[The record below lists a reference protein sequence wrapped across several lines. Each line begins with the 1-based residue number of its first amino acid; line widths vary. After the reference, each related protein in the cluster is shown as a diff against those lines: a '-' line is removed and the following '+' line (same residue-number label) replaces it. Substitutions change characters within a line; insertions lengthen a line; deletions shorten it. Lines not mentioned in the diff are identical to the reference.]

1 MVTRIFTFGSGQSH
15 PVTGESLADHY
26 VAITA
31 ESAAACRAEM
41 LNRFG
46 RDWAFEYPTRERAGV
61 DRYNLIELPASEWP
75 DVSRRYLVST
85 GEHVID
91 TWEL

>member
-1 MVTRIFTFGSGQSH
+1 MVTHIFTFGHGHTH
-15 PVTGESLADHY
+15 PVTGKSLADHY

-31 ESAAACRAEM
+31 ESSTLCRAEM

-46 RDWAFEYPTRERAGV
+46 RNWAFEYPTRERAGV
-61 DRYNLIELPASEWP
+61 DRYNLIELPESEWP
-75 DVSRRYLVST
+75 DAGKRYLVST

-91 TWEL
+91 TWNL